1 MNDPF
6 DLQRFLDA
14 QQHVYSQALGELM
27 RGQKVSHWMW
37 FIFPQMDGLGQSA
50 MAHRYGIKSQAE
62 ARAYLLH
69 PVLGERLRE
78 CTRACLSHSR
88 RSAREIFG
96 TVDEMKFRS
105 SLTLFA
111 KMDEDEGNIFQR
123 ALGTFLEG
131 PDEATLALL

>member
-1 MNDPF
+1 VNDPF

-69 PVLGERLRE
+69 QVLGERLRE
-78 CTRACLSHSR
+78 CTRACLSHSS

-123 ALGTFLEG
+123 ALGTFFEG
-131 PDEATLALL
+131 PDEATLALS